1 MNTIPAQVRKAVPTD
16 LDAVYDFICTLEQE
30 AFDKERFAQIFESNL
45 LHNDILYLLAAHE
58 QRPAGFI
65 SLHIQQLLH
74 HCDMVGEIQEFFIA
88 PEYRGKGIGRL
99 LIGEVKAYAAANNI
113 RFIEVTTNKR
123 RTENVAV
130 YEALG
135 FKLTHHKFTFP
146 AVSQV

>member
-1 MNTIPAQVRKAVPTD
+1 MNAIPAQVRKAVPTD

-45 LHNDILYLLAAHE
+45 LHNDILYLLAVSDE
-58 QRPAGFI
+58 KPAGFI
-65 SLHIQQLLH
+65 SLHTQQLLH
-74 HCDMVGEIQEFFIA
+74 HCDMVGEIQEFFIK

-99 LIGEVKAYAAANNI
+99 LIGEIKAYAMANQI
-113 RFIEVTTNKR
+113 RYIEVTTNKR

-135 FKLTHHKFTFP
+135 FKLTHHKFTLP
-146 AVSQV
+146 GLSDI